1 MESLVLMANSERKK
15 NKFSNLHL
23 LSLVVWIIS
32 FYPIFGQETR
42 PKPDSSYRIEI
53 ATPEIN
59 QAPKEIKWID
69 NDGCCLETPPAFIG
83 GEKALD
89 KFLSKKIRKRLRAA
103 KITVI
108 EPFKIQVRFF
118 VNEDGSISDVMVKD
132 SLIERQTIIAL
143 LIKSI
148 QEMPNWEPGKNCNG
162 FIRFPISIPI
172 LIDSNKKN

>member
-1 MESLVLMANSERKK
+1 MK
-15 NKFSNLHL
+15 NNKIGL
-23 LSLVVWIIS
+23 LALLFPIFLWLTTIET
-32 FYPIFGQETR
+32 IFGQETR
-42 PKPDSSYRIEI
+42 PKPDSTYRIEI
-53 ATPEIN
+53 AAPEIN

-69 NDGCCLETPPAFIG
+69 NVGCCLETPPAFIG
-83 GEKALD
+83 GEKALN
-89 KFLSKKIRKRLRAA
+89 KFLSNKIRKRLRAA

-118 VNEDGSISDVMVKD
+118 VNEDGSISDVKEKD

-143 LIKSI
+143 VIKSV
-148 QEMPNWEPGKNCNG
+148 QEMPNWEAGKNCNG